1 MVSRMNKKGAGASG
15 SGPSRLRSQ
24 EERGEAG
31 PRGGE
36 EPQPRQAGRS
46 VVVSALAVL
55 SDVEAF
61 GLDFRA
67 DPQADRVLGDE
78 ERNGRTDRCPGHRET
93 CGVELRRKL
102 AADRVVG
109 IAGAAEAGSVS
120 EGHTD
125 RADDPGDAVDP

>member
-1 MVSRMNKKGAGASG
+1 MNKKGAGASG

-61 GLDFRA
+61 GLDRSFEITDLWETGIVAETDLSLPPPLPGMVWVDDEARESTYA
-67 DPQADRVLGDE
+67 VTWYGGRGTAGFASLAGVLQLG
-78 ERNGRTDRCPGHRET
+78 
-93 CGVELRRKL
+93 
-102 AADRVVG
+102 
-109 IAGAAEAGSVS
+109 GAAHLRLG
-120 EGHTD
+120 
-125 RADDPGDAVDP
+125 RAS

>member
-1 MVSRMNKKGAGASG
+1 MVSRINKKGAGASG

-61 GLDFRA
+61 GFHLRR
-67 DPQADRVLGDE
+67 DPQADGVLGNQ
-78 ERNGRTDRCPGHRET
+78 ERDGRADRRPGYRE
-93 CGVELRRKL
+93 GGRVELRRKL
-102 AADRVVG
+102 PADRVVG
-109 IAGAAEAGSVS
+109 VAGAAEARSI
-120 EGHTD
+120 
-125 RADDPGDAVDP
+125 